1 MKKLT
6 IITILALLL
15 VASFAISPAHQ
26 PASARQSVS
35 LRLWQHQEG
44 PFNEGTQALIDA
56 YTAMHPEVSIEVE
69 TFEYDLYLQT
79 LQTSLPA
86 GDEADILELFGTW
99 VCGYSDYLAPMPDD
113 LAASFDASQFYAAPL
128 GGYQCDD
135 ALYGLPQEFNVE
147 YGAVL
152 VNKAMFED
160 AGLAFPPAWENWD
173 ALISDAQQLVQENSD
188 GQMTVAGYH
197 FTNADAI
204 VFSFL
209 AGILQR
215 GGDYWNEDMDGFQF
229 DTEEGRASLEHLLNL
244 VDEGV
249 VDPVLFNDTSNWS
262 GDAFFTGQTA
272 IALIGPWAVA
282 YGLDSFPDFG
292 EFDYVALPASGDEP
306 IFAADSGWGM
316 TVSERSDHADVA
328 WDFIQFATANAENA
342 LQWNITTGTIPAL
355 SALVEDEMYRTPLL
369 EASPWLAGV
378 LGELQYGRYVG
389 EMPDRDLLFYD
400 IIYPYVLDT
409 LQGLMGVEDAVALM
423 EEDAN
428 LMFEE

>member
-1 MKKLT
+1 MIKK
-6 IITILALLL
+6 IGIVTILVVLLAASL
-15 VASFAISPAHQ
+15 VPHHPAT
-26 PASARQSVS
+26 ARQSVT

-56 YTAMHPEVSIEVE
+56 YTALHPEVRIEVE

-99 VCGYSDYLAPMPDD
+99 VCGYVDFLAPMSDEMSS
-113 LAASFDASQFYAAPL
+113 SFDAAQFYDAPL

-135 ALYGLPQEFNVE
+135 EIYGLPQEFNVE

-152 VNKAMFED
+152 VNKTMFED
-160 AGLAFPPAWENWD
+160 AGLAFPPEWENWE
-173 ALISDAQQLVQENSD
+173 ALVSDAQQLVQENSD

-229 DTEEGRASLEHLLNL
+229 DTDEGRASLVYLVQL

-262 GDAFFTGQTA
+262 GDAFFTSQTA

-282 YGLDSFPDFG
+282 YGLSSFPDFS
-292 EFDYVALPASGDEP
+292 EFDYVRLPSFGEEP
-306 IFAADSGWGM
+306 VFAADSGWGM
-316 TVSERSDHADVA
+316 TVSDRSEHKDVA
-328 WDFIQFATANAENA
+328 WDFIQFATANADNA
-342 LQWNITTGTIPAL
+342 LQWNMTTGTIPAL
-355 SALVEDEMYRTPLL
+355 RVLVEDEAYRTSLL
-369 EASPWLAGV
+369 EASPWLEAV
-378 LGELQYGRYVG
+378 LGELEYGRYVG
-389 EMPDRDLLFYD
+389 TMPDRDLLFYD

-409 LQGLMGVEDAVALM
+409 LQGLMGVDDAVSLM

>member
-1 MKKLT
+1 MIKKLM
-6 IITILALLL
+6 IITILVLLV
-15 VASFAISPAHQ
+15 VASFSAHQ
-26 PASARQSVS
+26 PAAARQSVT

-44 PFNEGTQALIDA
+44 PFNEATQSLIDA
-56 YTAMHPEVSIEVE
+56 YTALHPEVTIEVE
-69 TFEYDLYLQT
+69 TFEYNLYLQS

-99 VCGYSDYLAPMPDD
+99 VCGYSDFLAPMPDE
-113 LAASFDASQFYAAPL
+113 LTASFDASQFYGAPL

-135 ALYGLPQEFNVE
+135 QTYGLPQEFNVE
-147 YGAVL
+147 YGTVL
-152 VNKAMFED
+152 VNKAMFEE
-160 AGLAFPPAWENWD
+160 AGLSFPPAWENWD
-173 ALISDAQQLVQENSD
+173 ALISDAQQLAQENSD

-215 GGDYWNEDMDGFQF
+215 GGDYWNEDRDGFQF
-229 DTEEGRASLEHLLNL
+229 DTDEARETLEQMLHM

-249 VDPVLFNDTSNWS
+249 VDPVLFNDTSNWA
-262 GDAFFTGQTA
+262 GDAFFTNQVA

-292 EFDYVALPASGDEP
+292 EFDYVALPSSGDDP
-306 IFAADSGWGM
+306 TFAADSGWGM
-316 TVSERSDHADVA
+316 TVSKRSDHQDVA
-328 WDFIQFATANAENA
+328 WDFINFAAANADNA

-355 SALVEDEMYRTPLL
+355 RGLVEDEMYRPTLI
-369 EASPWLAGV
+369 EASPWLANV

-389 EMPDRDLLFYD
+389 DMPDRDLLFYD

-409 LQGLMGVEDAVALM
+409 LQGLMSPEDAVALM